1 MERLKAAFASVYEIA
16 PVKRRRGN
24 QSMRGG
30 RIRGWRRVEWPLRGI
45 AADTVDPI
53 WNTSHLSKGVP
64 TSRCVAIGAPIRRPR
79 DLEGR
84 AYPAADLYVC
94 KI

>member
-1 MERLKAAFASVYEIA
+1 
-16 PVKRRRGN
+16 
-24 QSMRGG
+24 MRGSQTG
-30 RIRGWRRVEWPLRGI
+30 GWTRFEQQRPFRGI
-45 AADTVDPI
+45 AGDTVDPI